1 MNFVGVFFQ
10 NIFVFKFVQEYITRK
25 HLQTECANEC
35 LAANGRIALTD
46 LASQLNVDLDH
57 VNTAVS
63 QLLHQQHQKHGNLG
77 GMDEEELVLETFATS
92 EFVVC
97 AGELIHR

>member
-1 MNFVGVFFQ
+1 
-10 NIFVFKFVQEYITRK
+10 
-25 HLQTECANEC
+25 
-35 LAANGRIALTD
+35 
-46 LASQLNVDLDH
+46 VDLDH

-63 QLLHQQHQKHGNLG
+63 QLLHQQQQKHGNLG